1 MMTELKDRMTRTEE
15 TLSQSLKAD
24 QNAKML
30 ELVEH
35 IDIQVKAQAQNVH
48 TASHMS
54 LATQNE
60 DNFNIG
66 PVKV

>member
-1 MMTELKDRMTRTEE
+1 MMKELKDRMTRTEE

-35 IDIQVKAQAQNVH
+35 IDI
-48 TASHMS
+48 
-54 LATQNE
+54 
-60 DNFNIG
+60 
-66 PVKV
+66 